1 MTDAGLYL
9 PATAKWPRRQI
20 SEETLRKA
28 LRDRYYL
35 GEVKADGVWI
45 EGRHEALVTPEVFE
59 RVQRVLDAHSGAGT
73 RRRKHHHYLKGT
85 VWCGRCRKRFIIQP
99 GKGNGGLYFYFM
111 CAGRQDKSCVQ
122 PYIPVEVMERA
133 VADHYAR
140 AVVLPPEFIQTVREG
155 VIQAARDNAAMSPDE
170 RERLERR
177 TQAIDRKESYF
188 LDLAADE
195 EWPKDKLR
203 EKLLALRTEKQG
215 IQRATQQAERRLAT
229 GRDLLERALDLLERP
244 HELYVTS
251 GKAVRSIL
259 NKAFFRKLYVDGDRV
274 TGADLKE
281 PFDVLYRLYE
291 VQRDYA
297 QAGGERWESGRE
309 APDTTRAGLPKES
322 GSSDLDSLIVRLGHD
337 LGHGSSKTVMVG
349 DTGIEP
355 VASTVSR

>member
-1 MTDAGLYL
+1 M
-9 PATAKWPRRQI
+9 
-20 SEETLRKA
+20 
-28 LRDRYYL
+28 RDRYYL
-35 GEVKADGVWI
+35 GEVKVDGVWI
-45 EGRHEALVTPEVFE
+45 AGRHEALVTPETFD
-59 RVQRVLDAHSGAGT
+59 RVQRVLDAHQGAGT

-85 VWCGRCRKRFIIQP
+85 VWCGRCSKRFIIQP

-111 CAGRQDKSCVQ
+111 CAGRQDKSCDQ
-122 PYIPVEVMERA
+122 PYIPVEVMEQA

-155 VIQAARDNAAMSPDE
+155 VIQAARDNAAMSPEE
-170 RERLERR
+170 RKRLERR
-177 TQAIDRKESYF
+177 LEAIDRKESYF

-203 EKLLALRTEKQG
+203 EKLLALHTEKQG
-215 IQRATQQAERRLAT
+215 IQRAFGQAERRLAT
-229 GRDLLERALDLLERP
+229 GRDVLERALDLLERP
-244 HELYVTS
+244 HELYATS
-251 GKAVRSIL
+251 GEAVRSIL

-274 TGADLKE
+274 TGSDLKE

-291 VQRDYA
+291 VQRDHA
-297 QAGGERWESGRE
+297 QADAERWESGQHT
-309 APDTTRAGLPKES
+309 PNTPKAGLPKKP
-322 GSSDLDSLIVRLGHD
+322 GLSDLHSLIVRLDRD